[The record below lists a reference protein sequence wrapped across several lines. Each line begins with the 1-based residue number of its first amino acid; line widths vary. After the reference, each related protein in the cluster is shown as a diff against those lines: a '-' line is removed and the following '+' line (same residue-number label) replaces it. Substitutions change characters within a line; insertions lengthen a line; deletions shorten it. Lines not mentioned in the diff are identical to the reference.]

1 MRFPTPSPTPPL
13 MHSFPVAAMLV
24 ASVARLADAQSP
36 PSAYPTKP
44 VPLPDS
50 TEIALATS
58 AAPAELSSNAT
69 VYAVRDGKVLTLRAG
84 TNGSSCMVARDSHA
98 GSLYPIC
105 YNPEGTRTVLEREL
119 MQVRLRTL
127 GVAEDSIDR
136 AVAAAYRSGELETPK
151 DVALAYMMSPQQV
164 LFSNARKEGRR
175 VGAWHPHLMLYMPGA
190 TPATFGLSDSGTG
203 DPIQVGSPGTPQA
216 EVIVKL
222 PKWAD
227 GTPVGGR

>member
-1 MRFPTPSPTPPL
+1 

-105 YNPEGTRTVLEREL
+105 YNPEGTRTVLKREL

-175 VGAWHPHLMLYMPGA
+175 VGAWHPHLMLYVPGA
-190 TPATFGLSDSGTG
+190 TPATFGLSDNGTG

-227 GTPVGGR
+227 GKPVRGR

>member
-1 MRFPTPSPTPPL
+1 

-136 AVAAAYRSGELETPK
+136 AVAAAYRSGELKTPK

-175 VGAWHPHLMLYMPGA
+175 VGAWHPHLMLYVPGA
-190 TPATFGLSDSGTG
+190 TPAKFGLSDSGTG

-227 GTPVGGR
+227 GKPVGGR

>member
-1 MRFPTPSPTPPL
+1 
-13 MHSFPVAAMLV
+13 MHSFPIAAMLV

-36 PSAYPTKP
+36 PSAYPAKP

-50 TEIALATS
+50 IEIALAMS

-136 AVAAAYRSGELETPK
+136 AVEAAYKSGELEIPK

-190 TPATFGLSDSGTG
+190 TPAKFGLSDTGTG
-203 DPIQVGSPGTPQA
+203 DPIQVGAPGTPQA

-227 GTPVGGR
+227 GKPVRGSDKP

>member
-1 MRFPTPSPTPPL
+1 
-13 MHSFPVAAMLV
+13 MHSFPIAAMLV

-36 PSAYPTKP
+36 PSAYPAKP

-50 TEIALATS
+50 IEIALAMS

-69 VYAVRDGKVLTLRAG
+69 VYTVRDGKVLTLRAG

-136 AVAAAYRSGELETPK
+136 AVVAAYKSGELEIPK

-175 VGAWHPHLMLYMPGA
+175 VGAWHPHLMVYVPGA
-190 TPATFGLSDSGTG
+190 TPAKFGLSDTGTG
-203 DPIQVGSPGTPQA
+203 DPIQVGAPGTPQA

-227 GTPVGGR
+227 GKPVSGSDKP

>member
-1 MRFPTPSPTPPL
+1 

-105 YNPEGTRTVLEREL
+105 YNPEGTRTVLKREL

-175 VGAWHPHLMLYMPGA
+175 VGAWHPHLMLYVPGA
-190 TPATFGLSDSGTG
+190 TPATFGLSDNGTG

-227 GTPVGGR
+227 GKPVGGR

>member
-1 MRFPTPSPTPPL
+1 MHPL
-13 MHSFPVAAMLV
+13 PIAAMLV
-24 ASVARLADAQSP
+24 ASGVRLADAQSTS
-36 PSAYPTKP
+36 SAYPTKP

-50 TEIALATS
+50 IEIALATS
-58 AAPAELSSNAT
+58 AAPGELSSSAT

-136 AVAAAYRSGELETPK
+136 AVEAAYRSGELEIPK

-175 VGAWHPHLMLYMPGA
+175 VGAWHPHLMLYVPGA
-190 TPATFGLSDSGTG
+190 TPAKFGLSDSGTG

-227 GTPVGGR
+227 GKPVGVR

>member
-1 MRFPTPSPTPPL
+1 

-175 VGAWHPHLMLYMPGA
+175 VGAWHPHLMLYVPGA
-190 TPATFGLSDSGTG
+190 TPAKFGLSDSGTG

-227 GTPVGGR
+227 GKPVGGR

>member
-1 MRFPTPSPTPPL
+1 MRVFFPTTL
-13 MHSFPVAAMLV
+13 FV
-24 ASVARLADAQSP
+24 ASTAGAQSP
-36 PSAYPTKP
+36 QNGYPVKP
-44 VPLPDS
+44 EPLPDS
-50 TEIALATS
+50 AEIALAVS
-58 AAPAELSSNAT
+58 AAPAELSSNAA
-69 VYAVRDGKVLTLRAG
+69 VYTVRDGKVVTLRAG

-105 YNPEGTRTVLEREL
+105 YNPEATRTVLEREL

-136 AVAAAYRSGELETPK
+136 AVDAAYKRGELEIPK

-164 LFSNARKEGRR
+164 LFSSAGKEGRR

-190 TPATFGLSDSGTG
+190 TPAKLGLSDKGTG
-203 DPIQVGSPGTPQA
+203 EPIQVGSPGTPQA
-216 EVIVKL
+216 EVIVKV

-227 GTPVGGR
+227 GKPAGAPDKHEH

>member
-1 MRFPTPSPTPPL
+1 
-13 MHSFPVAAMLV
+13 MHSFPIAAMLV

-36 PSAYPTKP
+36 PSAYPAKP

-50 TEIALATS
+50 IEIALAMS

-69 VYAVRDGKVLTLRAG
+69 VYTVRDGKVLTLRAG

-136 AVAAAYRSGELETPK
+136 AVEAAYKSGELEIPK

-164 LFSNARKEGRR
+164 LFSNARKDGRR
-175 VGAWHPHLMLYMPGA
+175 VGAWHPHLMVYVPGA
-190 TPATFGLSDSGTG
+190 TPAKFGLSDTGTG
-203 DPIQVGSPGTPQA
+203 DPIQVGAPGTPQA

-227 GTPVGGR
+227 GKPVSGSDKP

>member
-1 MRFPTPSPTPPL
+1 MHAFPI
-13 MHSFPVAAMLV
+13 AAMLV

-36 PSAYPTKP
+36 PSVYPAKP

-50 TEIALATS
+50 QEIALATS
-58 AAPAELSSNAT
+58 AAPAELSSKAT
-69 VYAVRDGKVLTLRAG
+69 VYAVRDGKVLTIRAG

-105 YNPEGTRTVLEREL
+105 YNPEGTRTVLKREL

-127 GVAEDSIDR
+127 RVAEDSIDR
-136 AVAAAYRSGELETPK
+136 AVEAAYKRGELEIPK

-175 VGAWHPHLMLYMPGA
+175 VGAWHPHLMLYVPGT
-190 TPATFGLSDSGTG
+190 TPAKFGLSDSGTG

>member
-1 MRFPTPSPTPPL
+1 
-13 MHSFPVAAMLV
+13 MHSFPIAAMLV
-24 ASVARLADAQSP
+24 ASVVKLAEAQSP
-36 PSAYPTKP
+36 PATYPAKP

-50 TEIALATS
+50 VEIALATS
-58 AAPAELSSNAT
+58 AAPAELSSSAT

-136 AVAAAYRSGELETPK
+136 TVEAAYRSGELEIPK

-175 VGAWHPHLMLYMPGA
+175 VGAWHPHLMLYVPGA
-190 TPATFGLSDSGTG
+190 TPAKFGLSDSGTG

-227 GTPVGGR
+227 GKPVSGSDKP

>member
-1 MRFPTPSPTPPL
+1 
-13 MHSFPVAAMLV
+13 MHSFPIAAMLV
-24 ASVARLADAQSP
+24 ASGVRLADAQAT
-36 PSAYPTKP
+36 PSGYPVRP

-50 TEIALATS
+50 VEIALATS
-58 AAPAELSSNAT
+58 AAPAELSSSAT

-84 TNGSSCMVARDSHA
+84 TNGSSCMVARDSHP

-119 MQVRLRTL
+119 MQVGLRTL
-127 GVAEDSIDR
+127 GVGEDSIDR
-136 AVAAAYRSGELETPK
+136 AVEAAYRSGELEIPK

-175 VGAWHPHLMLYMPGA
+175 VGAWHPHLMLYVPGA
-190 TPATFGLSDSGTG
+190 TPAKFGLSDSGTG

-227 GTPVGGR
+227 GKPVGGSDKP

>member
-1 MRFPTPSPTPPL
+1 
-13 MHSFPVAAMLV
+13 MHSLLIAAMLV
-24 ASVARLADAQSP
+24 ASVARLADAQST
-36 PSAYPTKP
+36 PSAYPAKP

-50 TEIALATS
+50 IEIVLATS
-58 AAPAELSSNAT
+58 AAPAELSSYAT

-105 YNPEGTRTVLEREL
+105 YNPEGTRTVLKREL

-136 AVAAAYRSGELETPK
+136 AVEAAYKSGELEIPK

-164 LFSNARKEGRR
+164 LFSSARKEGRR
-175 VGAWHPHLMLYMPGA
+175 VGAWHPHLMLYVPGA
-190 TPATFGLSDSGTG
+190 TPAKLGLSDSGTG

-227 GTPVGGR
+227 GKPVRGSDKH

>member
-1 MRFPTPSPTPPL
+1 MHPFPI
-13 MHSFPVAAMLV
+13 AAMLV
-24 ASVARLADAQSP
+24 ASVARLADAQST
-36 PSAYPTKP
+36 PSAYPVKP

-50 TEIALATS
+50 IEIALATS

-136 AVAAAYRSGELETPK
+136 AVEAAYRSGELEIPR
-151 DVALAYMMSPQQV
+151 DIALAYMMSPQQV

-175 VGAWHPHLMLYMPGA
+175 VGAWHPHLMLYVPGA
-190 TPATFGLSDSGTG
+190 TPAKFGLSDSGTG

-227 GTPVGGR
+227 GKPVGGRTFHEGQSP

>member
-1 MRFPTPSPTPPL
+1 
-13 MHSFPVAAMLV
+13 MHSFPIAAMLV
-24 ASVARLADAQSP
+24 ASVVKLAEAQSP
-36 PSAYPTKP
+36 PAAYPAKP

-50 TEIALATS
+50 VEIALATS

-84 TNGSSCMVARDSHA
+84 TNGSSCMVARDSHP

-136 AVAAAYRSGELETPK
+136 AVEAAYRSGELEIPK

-175 VGAWHPHLMLYMPGA
+175 VGAWHPHLMLYVPGA
-190 TPATFGLSDSGTG
+190 TPAKFGLSDSGTG
-203 DPIQVGSPGTPQA
+203 DPIQVGAPGTPQA

-227 GTPVGGR
+227 GKPVSGSDKP

>member
-1 MRFPTPSPTPPL
+1 
-13 MHSFPVAAMLV
+13 MHSFPIAAMLV

-36 PSAYPTKP
+36 PSAYPAKP

-50 TEIALATS
+50 IEIALAMS

-136 AVAAAYRSGELETPK
+136 AVEAAYKSGELEIPK

-175 VGAWHPHLMLYMPGA
+175 VGAWHPHLMLYVPGA
-190 TPATFGLSDSGTG
+190 TPAKFGLSDTGTG
-203 DPIQVGSPGTPQA
+203 DPIQVGAPGTPQA

-227 GTPVGGR
+227 GKPVSGSDKP

>member
-1 MRFPTPSPTPPL
+1 

-175 VGAWHPHLMLYMPGA
+175 VGAWHPHLMLYVPGA
-190 TPATFGLSDSGTG
+190 TPATFGLSDNGTG

-227 GTPVGGR
+227 GKPVGGR

>member
-1 MRFPTPSPTPPL
+1 
-13 MHSFPVAAMLV
+13 MHSFPIAAMLV
-24 ASVARLADAQSP
+24 ASVVKLAEAQSP
-36 PSAYPTKP
+36 PAAYPAKP

-50 TEIALATS
+50 VEIALATS

-84 TNGSSCMVARDSHA
+84 TNGSSCMVARDSHP

-136 AVAAAYRSGELETPK
+136 AVEAAYRSGELEIPK

-175 VGAWHPHLMLYMPGA
+175 VGAWHPHLMLYVPGA
-190 TPATFGLSDSGTG
+190 TRAKFGLSDSGTG

-227 GTPVGGR
+227 GKPVSGSDKP

>member
-1 MRFPTPSPTPPL
+1 
-13 MHSFPVAAMLV
+13 MHSFPIAAMLV

-36 PSAYPTKP
+36 PSAYPAKP

-50 TEIALATS
+50 IEIALAMS

-136 AVAAAYRSGELETPK
+136 AVEAAYKSGELEIPK

-175 VGAWHPHLMLYMPGA
+175 VGAWHPHLMVYVPGA
-190 TPATFGLSDSGTG
+190 TPAKFGLSDTGTG
-203 DPIQVGSPGTPQA
+203 DPIQVGAPGTPQA

-227 GTPVGGR
+227 GKPVSGSDKP

>member
-1 MRFPTPSPTPPL
+1 

-227 GTPVGGR
+227 GKPVGGR

>member
-1 MRFPTPSPTPPL
+1 MHAFPI
-13 MHSFPVAAMLV
+13 AAMLV

-36 PSAYPTKP
+36 PSVYPAKP

-50 TEIALATS
+50 QEIALATS

-84 TNGSSCMVARDSHA
+84 TNGSSCLVARDSHA

-105 YNPEGTRTVLEREL
+105 YNPEGTRTVLKREL

-136 AVAAAYRSGELETPK
+136 AVEASYRSGELEIPK

-175 VGAWHPHLMLYMPGA
+175 VGAWHPHLMLYVPGA
-190 TPATFGLSDSGTG
+190 TPAKFGLSDSGTG
-203 DPIQVGSPGTPQA
+203 EPIQVVSAGKPQA
-216 EVIVKL
+216 EVIVKVQ
-222 PKWAD
+222 KWAD
-227 GTPVGGR
+227 GTLVGGADKHDH

>member
-1 MRFPTPSPTPPL
+1 MHPFPI
-13 MHSFPVAAMLV
+13 AAMLV
-24 ASVARLADAQSP
+24 ASVARLADAQST
-36 PSAYPTKP
+36 PSAYPVKP

-50 TEIALATS
+50 IEIALATS

-136 AVAAAYRSGELETPK
+136 AVEAAYRSGELEIPR
-151 DVALAYMMSPQQV
+151 DIALAYMMSPQQV

-175 VGAWHPHLMLYMPGA
+175 VGAWHPHLMLYVPGA
-190 TPATFGLSDSGTG
+190 TPAKFGLSDSGTG

-227 GTPVGGR
+227 GKPVGGRTFQEGQSP

>member
-1 MRFPTPSPTPPL
+1 MHPFPI
-13 MHSFPVAAMLV
+13 AAMLV
-24 ASVARLADAQSP
+24 ASVARLADAQP
-36 PSAYPTKP
+36 TPSAYPVKP

-50 TEIALATS
+50 IEIALATS

-136 AVAAAYRSGELETPK
+136 AVEAAYRSGELEIPK
-151 DVALAYMMSPQQV
+151 DIALAYMMSPQQV

-175 VGAWHPHLMLYMPGA
+175 VGAWHPHLMLYVPGA
-190 TPATFGLSDSGTG
+190 TPAKFGLSDSGTG

-227 GTPVGGR
+227 GKPVAGRTFQEGQSP

>member
-1 MRFPTPSPTPPL
+1 
-13 MHSFPVAAMLV
+13 MHSFPIAAMLV

-36 PSAYPTKP
+36 PSAYPAKP

-50 TEIALATS
+50 IEIALAMS

-69 VYAVRDGKVLTLRAG
+69 VYTVRDGKVLTLRAG

-136 AVAAAYRSGELETPK
+136 AVEAAYKSGELEIPK

-175 VGAWHPHLMLYMPGA
+175 VGAWHPHLMVYVPGA
-190 TPATFGLSDSGTG
+190 TPAKFGLSDTGTG
-203 DPIQVGSPGTPQA
+203 DPIQVGAPGTPQA

-227 GTPVGGR
+227 GKPVSGSDKP

>member
-1 MRFPTPSPTPPL
+1 
-13 MHSFPVAAMLV
+13 MHSFPIAAMLV

-36 PSAYPTKP
+36 PSAYPAKP

-50 TEIALATS
+50 IEIALAMS

-69 VYAVRDGKVLTLRAG
+69 VYTVRDGKVLTLRAG

-136 AVAAAYRSGELETPK
+136 AVEAAYRSGELEIPK

-175 VGAWHPHLMLYMPGA
+175 VGAWHPHLMVYVPGA
-190 TPATFGLSDSGTG
+190 TPAKFGLSDTGTG
-203 DPIQVGSPGTPQA
+203 DPIQVGAPGTPQA

-227 GTPVGGR
+227 GKPVSGSDKP

>member
-1 MRFPTPSPTPPL
+1 
-13 MHSFPVAAMLV
+13 MHSFPIAAMLV

-36 PSAYPTKP
+36 PSAYPAKP

-50 TEIALATS
+50 IEIALAMS

-136 AVAAAYRSGELETPK
+136 AVVAAYKSGELEIPK

-175 VGAWHPHLMLYMPGA
+175 VGAWHPHLMVYVPGA
-190 TPATFGLSDSGTG
+190 TPAKFGLSDTGTG
-203 DPIQVGSPGTPQA
+203 DPIQVGAPGTPQA

-227 GTPVGGR
+227 GKPVSGSDKP

>member
-1 MRFPTPSPTPPL
+1 
-13 MHSFPVAAMLV
+13 MHSFPIAAMLV

-36 PSAYPTKP
+36 PSAYPAKP

-50 TEIALATS
+50 IEIALAMS

-69 VYAVRDGKVLTLRAG
+69 VYTVRDGKVLTLRAG

-136 AVAAAYRSGELETPK
+136 AVEAAYKSGELEIPK

-175 VGAWHPHLMLYMPGA
+175 VGAWHPHLMVYVPGA
-190 TPATFGLSDSGTG
+190 TPAKFGLSDTGRG
-203 DPIQVGSPGTPQA
+203 DPIQVGAPGTPQA

-227 GTPVGGR
+227 GKPVSGSDKP

>member
-1 MRFPTPSPTPPL
+1 
-13 MHSFPVAAMLV
+13 MHSFPIAAMLV

-36 PSAYPTKP
+36 PSAYPAKP

-50 TEIALATS
+50 IEIALAMS
-58 AAPAELSSNAT
+58 AAPAELSSSAT

-136 AVAAAYRSGELETPK
+136 AVEAAYKSGELEIPK

-190 TPATFGLSDSGTG
+190 TPAKFGLSDTGTG
-203 DPIQVGSPGTPQA
+203 DPIQVGAPGTPQA

-227 GTPVGGR
+227 GKPVRGSDKP